1 MERYK
6 EIYPQLPNDNNTPS
20 DNNIVGDTF
29 RLKQATE
36 WSYQLE
42 KDLQEREKIYK
53 KYNRFRS
60 VLLNVSAGS
69 GTLSVAFSG
78 GGLGTA
84 LTGVGIPVAMGLGIV
99 GSVCA
104 LTSLVTASLS
114 KVISKKVSK
123 HEKTVSV
130 CQAKINTI
138 KHIVSKSLVDN
149 RISHE
154 EFFLVKSEFENYHD
168 MKRSIREKYR
178 KQQKPMQEVD
188 FKKIE
193 EEIRAEMLKKLTLPE
208 TSK

>member
-6 EIYPQLPNDNNTPS
+6 EIYPQLPSDDTSSNS
-20 DNNIVGDTF
+20 DNF
-29 RLKQATE
+29 RLEQSQRWLSE
-36 WSYQLE
+36 LE
-42 KDLQEREKIYK
+42 KDLKEREKIYK
-53 KYNRFRS
+53 KYNRVRGALFN
-60 VLLNVSAGS
+60 LSAGS

-78 GGLGTA
+78 GGLGTGI
-84 LTGVGIPVAMGLGIV
+84 TGVGLPVAVGLGVV
-99 GSVCA
+99 GGACA
-104 LTSLVTASLS
+104 LTSLVTASLA

-123 HEKTVSV
+123 HEKILAL

-149 RISHE
+149 RISNE

-178 KQQKPMQEVD
+178 EQQKTTQID

-193 EEIRAEMLKKLTLPE
+193 EEVRAEFFKKLTLPE
-208 TSK
+208 ASK

>member
-6 EIYPQLPNDNNTPS
+6 EIYPQLPIDNTPN

-29 RLKQATE
+29 RLKQTTE
-36 WSYQLE
+36 WLSQLE

-53 KYNRFRS
+53 KYNRVRG
-60 VLLNVSAGS
+60 VLFNVSSGS

-78 GGLGTA
+78 GGLGTG
-84 LTGVGIPVAMGLGIV
+84 LTGVGIPVAVGLGIV
-99 GSVCA
+99 GGVCA
-104 LTSLVTASLS
+104 LTSLITASLS

-138 KHIVSKSLVDN
+138 KQIVSKSLVDN
-149 RISHE
+149 RISDE

>member
-6 EIYPQLPNDNNTPS
+6 EIYPQVPS
-20 DNNIVGDTF
+20 DDTGDKPSGDTF
-29 RLKQATE
+29 RLKQSVNWLA
-36 WSYQLE
+36 QLE

-53 KYNRFRS
+53 KYNRVRGALF
-60 VLLNVSAGS
+60 NVSTGS

-78 GGLGTA
+78 GGLGTGI
-84 LTGVGIPVAMGLGIV
+84 TGVGLPVAV
-99 GSVCA
+99 GSGVVGGICA
-104 LTSLVTASLS
+104 LTSLVTASMA

-123 HEKTVSV
+123 HEKILAL

-149 RISHE
+149 RISNE

-178 KQQKPMQEVD
+178 EQQKTTQID

-193 EEIRAEMLKKLTLPE
+193 EEVRAEFFKKLTLPE
-208 TSK
+208 ASK

>member
-1 MERYK
+1 MERYI
-6 EIYPQLPNDNNTPS
+6 EIYPQLPSDVNPS

-36 WSYQLE
+36 WLSQLE

-53 KYNRFRS
+53 KYNRTRG
-60 VLLNVSAGS
+60 VLFNVSAGS

-78 GGLGTA
+78 GGLGTG
-84 LTGVGIPVAMGLGIV
+84 LTGVGIPVAVGLGIV
-99 GSVCA
+99 GGVCA
-104 LTSLVTASLS
+104 LTSLITASLS

-123 HEKTVSV
+123 HEKIVSV

-149 RISHE
+149 KISHE
-154 EFFLVKSEFENYHD
+154 EFFLVKTEFENYHE

-178 KQQKPMQEVD
+178 KQQKPPQEVD
-188 FKKIE
+188 LKKIE